1 MDCFVCHK
9 ESSRLTTFPQ
19 GTNYNRSL
27 KAHTILS
34 TALKMVLI
42 KQLGQGIVAEV
53 SNVCRSLINDSS
65 GSMEIKRTD
74 GAGKRPGIRNEQVS
88 LVNTLWLQYINI
100 TDILHLNI
108 YAERTG
114 CWEYN
119 IHDAHQ
125 VGNKILSSVD
135 GVVVEGK
142 YKWKVVC
149 YSSAF

>member
-9 ESSRLTTFPQ
+9 ESSRLTIFPQ

-34 TALKMVLI
+34 TALKMVII

-65 GSMEIKRTD
+65 ASLEIKRTN

-114 CWEYN
+114 C
-119 IHDAHQ
+119 
-125 VGNKILSSVD
+125 
-135 GVVVEGK
+135 
-142 YKWKVVC
+142 
-149 YSSAF
+149 